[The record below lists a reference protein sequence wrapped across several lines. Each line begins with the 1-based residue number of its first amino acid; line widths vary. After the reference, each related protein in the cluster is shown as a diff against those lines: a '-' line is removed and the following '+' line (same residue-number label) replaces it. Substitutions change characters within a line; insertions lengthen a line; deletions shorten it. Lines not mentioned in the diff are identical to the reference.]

1 MKVGILNPGMMGS
14 AVAKTMVNSGHDVY
28 WISAGRSDATRQR
41 AETAG
46 LHELTSGAEMVNTVE
61 AIVSVCP
68 PHAAVDVAE
77 MVVEAGF
84 KGTYLDANAIA
95 PRTAHQIKDVVT
107 PAGIDFID
115 GGIIGMPPTEP
126 NTTFL
131 YLSGQSAPAAA
142 DWFSAGPLETKVI
155 EGGIG
160 AASATKMCFAANSKG
175 YNALLTA
182 LMGVA
187 HELGVLE
194 HVEEMWEHYY
204 SGFPAQKKRAVKS
217 VAYNKAWRFAGEMD
231 EIANTWED
239 AGVPNGFYTAAA
251 EVYGR
256 IGHLRES
263 EGEQTLE
270 EVLNEVKKNQ

>member
-1 MKVGILNPGMMGS
+1 MKIGILNPGMMGA
-14 AVAKTMVNSGHDVY
+14 AVAQTMVNSGHDVY

-41 AETAG
+41 AEAAG

-77 MVVEAGF
+77 MVIEAGF
-84 KGTYLDANAIA
+84 KGAFLDANAIA
-95 PRTAHQIKDVVT
+95 PRTAHQINDVVT
-107 PAGIDFID
+107 PAGVDFID

-126 NTTFL
+126 NTSFL
-131 YLSGQSAPAAA
+131 FLSGPSAAMAAE
-142 DWFSAGPLETKVI
+142 WFSAGPLETRVI
-155 EGGIG
+155 DGEIG
-160 AASATKMCFAANSKG
+160 AASGTKMCFAANSKG

-187 HELGVLE
+187 TELGVLE
-194 HVEEMWEHYY
+194 HVEEMWEHYWP
-204 SGFPAQKKRAVKS
+204 GFPAQKKRASKS
-217 VAYNKAWRFAGEMD
+217 VAYNKAWRFAGEME
-231 EIANTWED
+231 EIAQTWED

-263 EGEQTLE
+263 DGEQTLE
-270 EVLNEVKKNQ
+270 EVMKEVRKGK